1 MYIFFFC
8 NKNTIFEKIQRKGM
22 DARDTRHRR
31 HSFGSTLCKKMQ
43 TKEYKSMIVIVL
55 LRKTTVAQYLFAFFC
70 FTAFVLLRKTTKQYK
85 SMIAHSA
92 IIIALRAINDL
103 LSGKPLFDPLD
114 PINDCYCFTT

>member
-1 MYIFFFC
+1 
-8 NKNTIFEKIQRKGM
+8 
-22 DARDTRHRR
+22 
-31 HSFGSTLCKKMQ
+31 
-43 TKEYKSMIVIVL
+43 
-55 LRKTTVAQYLFAFFC
+55 LRIAQYLFAFFC

-114 PINDCYCFTT
+114 PINDCA